1 MRRPPAAAGRD
12 APAASH
18 PRGGADAEAATVAAA
33 PSAPTAII
41 APLAAEL
48 ASVLAATAA
57 RRTVRVGAPPPGWP
71 RWTVTLGRLAGE
83 EVALMATGDGPAA
96 AAAGL
101 AALLAAVR
109 PRRLLVIG
117 VAGGLTPGL
126 AEGTLVAAR
135 RVVAGDGSAMPRDP
149 DAAWLAAALAGGAVG
164 GVIVAADRIVA
175 DPAARQAVLQEALP
189 AAALAGMP
197 AGMPAAIATVDLESA
212 AYARVAAAWS
222 LPYLVVR
229 AVLDP
234 AGEELPLDFEACRDG
249 SGRVSNRRVLWR
261 ALGRPRS
268 LGKLWRLRARV
279 RRAAASLAAF
289 AERLL
294 AAPADGIAA
303 WQADTLQAA
312 RPAGDTGESEDV
324 ESRHG
329 SSGSGSVG
337 SASLWAK
344 AVGTGAAADFDASP
358 KGTRSQRTHYRTAVA
373 GRRRA

>member
-1 MRRPPAAAGRD
+1 MRRPPAAGRD
-12 APAASH
+12 APAASD
-18 PRGGADAEAATVAAA
+18 PRDGTGVEAPTEATA
-33 PSAPTAII
+33 PTAPTAPTAIV

-57 RRTVRVGAPPPGWP
+57 RRTVRVGATPRGWP

-83 EVALMATGDGPAA
+83 EVALMATGDGPTA

-101 AALLAAVR
+101 AALLAAMR

-149 DAAWLAAALAGGAVG
+149 DAAWLAAALAGGAVA
-164 GVIVAADRIVA
+164 GVVVAADRIVA

-189 AAALAGMP
+189 AVASAGVLAGMP
-197 AGMPAAIATVDLESA
+197 AGMPAAIATIDLESA

-249 SGRVSNRRVLWR
+249 GGRVSSRRVLWR
-261 ALGRPRS
+261 ALARPRS

-279 RRAAASLAAF
+279 RDAAASLAAF

-303 WQADTLQAA
+303 WKTDALHAA
-312 RPAGDTGESEDV
+312 RPAGDPGESEAVD
-324 ESRHG
+324 SRREIP
-329 SSGSGSVG
+329 SYQST
-337 SASLWAK
+337 A
-344 AVGTGAAADFDASP
+344 
-358 KGTRSQRTHYRTAVA
+358 AVA